1 MERHVA
7 IQQWH
12 PGHREP
18 KIMEGDNRVLGTT
31 PSNRKPEIICLGLV
45 VVAWFG
51 NALYAIGTPDGLLK
65 YWSPALVAGAMLSFL
80 IYHGIRAEGRRA
92 VFHFVITIFLIGWS
106 FETIS
111 ILTGFPF
118 GHYHYTS
125 VMGPFLGHVPVS
137 VMPAYCVMGYISWA
151 TARVVLCR
159 TRTGADAVMR
169 FGVPVLAAVLM
180 VLWDASMDPL
190 RATVEGRWI
199 WRDGGPYFGVPLLN
213 FAGWFM
219 VTFLMFQ
226 LYAFLRDRSPRG
238 NEQEGVSHLFWLSA
252 PLMYLA
258 FPVEY
263 LFNPMMAAGND
274 QNVIVNGAFVAV
286 KDIHADIA
294 MLTGL
299 TMVPVALLAVVQ
311 LLRQRNR
318 QDRLKIRISN

>member
-1 MERHVA
+1 M
-7 IQQWH
+7 
-12 PGHREP
+12 
-18 KIMEGDNRVLGTT
+18 
-31 PSNRKPEIICLGLV
+31 ICFGLV
-45 VVAWFG
+45 AVAWLG
-51 NALYAIGTPDGLLK
+51 NALYAIGMPDGLLK

-80 IYHGIRAEGRRA
+80 FYHGSRAEGRRA
-92 VFHFVITIFLIGWS
+92 VFAFVITIFLIGWS

-111 ILTGFPF
+111 IHTGFPF

-151 TARVVLCR
+151 TARVIVCH
-159 TRTGADAVMR
+159 TRPGTIIR
-169 FGVPVLAAVLM
+169 FGVPVVAAALM

-190 RATVEGRWI
+190 RATVEARWV
-199 WRDGGPYFGVPLLN
+199 WRDGGPHFGIPLLN

-226 LYAFLRDRSPRG
+226 LYALLRNRSPQDERPAAMPP
-238 NEQEGVSHLFWLSA
+238 LFWISA

-263 LFNPMMAAGND
+263 LLNPLMAAGAD
-274 QNVIVNGAFVAV
+274 QTVSVNGLLVPV

-294 MLTGL
+294 LLTGL
-299 TMVPVALLAVVQ
+299 TMVPVAILAVAQ
-311 LLRQRNR
+311 LLRL
-318 QDRLKIRISN
+318 RLRKLAQSG